1 MKFRVT
7 YILTLLVLGMATLPS
22 SASTAVDLVSKRKY
36 DIPSLIRSG
45 PSISPLNVDSFSHT
59 NGSKHGKES
68 SGTQVHQSIDV
79 AVHGSVVPVCD
90 VVLSLIAVLY
100 LQRTLAI
107 PGIVEAPTHQVLF
120 KDLFQVIIAPNAP

>member
-36 DIPSLIRSG
+36 DLPGPIHSG
-45 PSISPLNVDSFSHT
+45 PSISPLNVDSFPHT
-59 NGSKHGKES
+59 HGSQNGEES
-68 SGTQVHQSIDV
+68 SGTQVHQSTDV
-79 AVHGSVVPVCD
+79 AIHGSVVPVCD
-90 VVLSLIAVLY
+90 VILSLIAVLY
-100 LQRTLAI
+100 FQRTSAI
-107 PGIVEAPTHQVLF
+107 PDIVEAPTHQVLF

>member
-36 DIPSLIRSG
+36 DLPRPIHSG
-45 PSISPLNVDSFSHT
+45 PSISPLNVDGFSHT
-59 NGSKHGKES
+59 NGSQNGKGS
-68 SGTQVHQSIDV
+68 SGTQVHQSTDV
-79 AVHGSVVPVCD
+79 AIHGSVVPVCD
-90 VVLSLIAVLY
+90 VILSLIAVLHP
-100 LQRTLAI
+100 QRTLAI
-107 PGIVEAPTHQVLF
+107 PDIVAAPTHQMLF